1 MIKNDLE
8 SYQPHEG
15 KLTGI
20 YRGVVEDN
28 KDPKSAGRCRVRIF
42 GVHTRKKR
50 KDGLEGIPTEEII
63 WAEPALSLFEG
74 SVSGYGSWTVPLQG
88 SHVFV
93 FFEAGHP
100 LQPRFFASVPG
111 IPSESPNGREGF
123 NDPDEQ
129 YPDKVG
135 EPDYSRLARNE
146 DIDQT
151 IVQTKSDNKDTGVS
165 TVTGSWDEP
174 EPFYSAEYPHNKVIH
189 THSGIV
195 VEIDDTEESERV
207 HVYHPSNSYIEI
219 NSDGSMVVR
228 NALNKFEIVDNDK
241 KEHVVGDY
249 DRTVD
254 GNRTSKVS
262 NNEDE
267 EVGGNQNKSVTGNEN
282 KTVNGDR
289 IVETS
294 GKTTNTS
301 QNDSTLNGANVNL
314 NKEEGTVHSIVT
326 TGHICPITGN
336 PHPYGSPTCF
346 AHLKSPTDT
355 GTTN

>member
-8 SYQPHEG
+8 SYQPQEG

-20 YRGVVEDN
+20 YRGVVEDS
-28 KDPKSAGRCRVRIF
+28 KSDPQNAGRCKIRVF
-42 GVHTRKKR
+42 GVHTDNKR
-50 KDGLEGIPTEEII
+50 KSGLDGIPTEDLP
-63 WAEPALSLFEG
+63 WAEPALGLFEG
-74 SVSGYGSWTVPLQG
+74 SVSGYGAWTVPLQG

-100 LQPRFFASVPG
+100 LEPRFFASVPG
-111 IPSESPNGREGF
+111 IPSESPDGRKGF

-129 YPDKVG
+129 YPDKIG

-174 EPFYSAEYPHNKVIH
+174 EPYYSAEYPENKVIH

-195 VEIDDTEESERV
+195 VEIDDTEGSERV

-219 NSDGSMVVR
+219 NSDGSMVIR
-228 NALNKFEIVDNDK
+228 NAQDKFEIVDNDK
-241 KEHVVGDY
+241 KQHIQNNL

-254 GNRTSKVS
+254 SNRTS
-262 NNEDE
+262 
-267 EVGGNQNKSVTGNEN
+267 EVGGDEDEHIG
-282 KTVNGDR
+282 GDR
-289 IVETS
+289 TVDTDGETID
-294 GKTTNTS
+294 TS
-301 QNDSTLNGANVNL
+301 QNDSTVNGANVNL
-314 NKEEGTVHSIVT
+314 NRDKGAVHSVVT
-326 TGHICPITGN
+326 TGHVCAITGL

-346 AHLKSPTDT
+346 AHMNSPTNP
-355 GTTN
+355 GSTN